1 VARFVPAVAAL
12 VLLLTGCSGVTDKVD
27 RLMSSTSAAT
37 STTTAGSPAAVT
49 AQQVVDEFAAKG
61 LPVPKPRDN
70 SQQNCS
76 TYKCSQLVTTDA
88 ITVATFADEAA
99 ATKYAD
105 AMAGAG
111 GSFRHKLVVLSY
123 AAAKTSASD
132 RPKYE
137 AALTAL
143 VP

>member
-1 VARFVPAVAAL
+1 MTRYVAAVAAL
-12 VLLLTGCSGVTDKVD
+12 ALLLTGCSGVADKVD
-27 RLMSSTSAAT
+27 RLKGSTAAVT
-37 STTTAGSPAAVT
+37 STTSASSAPAVT

-70 SQQNCS
+70 SKNCS
-76 TYKCSQLVTTDA
+76 TQGCSQLITTDA
-88 ITVATFADEAA
+88 ITVATFPDEAA

-105 AMAGAG
+105 AAARDG
-111 GSFRHKLVVLSY
+111 FRRKLVVLSY
-123 AAAKTSASD
+123 TAARTPAAD

-137 AALTAL
+137 AVLTAL

>member
-1 VARFVPAVAAL
+1 MTRFVPAVAAL
-12 VLLLTGCSGVTDKVD
+12 VLLLTGCSGVQNKVD
-27 RLMSSTSAAT
+27 RLMSSTPAAT
-37 STTTAGSPAAVT
+37 STTSSSPSAVT

-76 TYKCSQLVTTDA
+76 RYQCTQLVTTDA
-88 ITVATFADEAA
+88 ITVVTFTDEAA

-111 GSFRHKLVVLSY
+111 GAFRHKLVVLSY
-123 AAAKTSASD
+123 AAANTPAAD

-137 AALTAL
+137 AVLTAL